1 MSTSTK
7 KKMKTK
13 FFLILTV
20 AVAFS
25 SKRDH
30 SDESSYGLYKLTE
43 KKSWL
48 NFWGGK
54 NGQVGSKG
62 KFQMAWLEAMYE
74 SDPDRV
80 DSDTFAKRGE
90 NDPK

>member
-30 SDESSYGLYKLTE
+30 SDESSYGLYKLT
-43 KKSWL
+43 KK
-48 NFWGGK
+48 
-54 NGQVGSKG
+54 
-62 KFQMAWLEAMYE
+62 KFSFQKSLIL
-74 SDPDRV
+74 
-80 DSDTFAKRGE
+80 AKSHDMKCTDVAAKMR
-90 NDPK
+90 NKQ